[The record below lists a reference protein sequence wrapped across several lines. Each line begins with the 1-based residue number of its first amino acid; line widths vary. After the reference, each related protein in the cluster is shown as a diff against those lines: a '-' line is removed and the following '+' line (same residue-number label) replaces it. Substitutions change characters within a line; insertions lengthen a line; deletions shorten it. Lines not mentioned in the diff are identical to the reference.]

1 MATEAAEVK
10 AQEATYQLTQCSRKA
25 DRKSATLTKE
35 IAAQVEMRERVEE
48 SMKDEQR
55 EMNRQQRLSNKHDRQ
70 LQIEK
75 AALQHQQTLCL
86 SMTDRLVHEHKVIRD
101 ERDKFKKSMCAA
113 RKRRQGDRT
122 VFFFCA

>member
-1 MATEAAEVK
+1 MATEAAQVQ
-10 AQEATYQLTQCSRKA
+10 AQEATNQLTQCSRKA

-35 IAAQVEMRERVEE
+35 IAAQVEMRKRVEE

-55 EMNRQQRLSNKHDRQ
+55 EMNRQQRLSNKHDRK

-86 SMTDRLVHEHKVIRD
+86 SMTDQQTPTNTKPIGAKCTLRELV
-101 ERDKFKKSMCAA
+101 
-113 RKRRQGDRT
+113 
-122 VFFFCA
+122 